1 MFDPIQN
8 QALYPVLQH
17 YTGCKISSV
26 SPEGDVFR
34 FKTLMGDMGIV
45 IEDISGDWSI
55 IIEDEEVYRIER
67 EIFNILIKPDKKS
80 SLEDYIEIL
89 NNLTHSGE
97 VSYRS
102 KMLVSNILVFLEEY
116 ILSSDFLP
124 KKNIRMGI
132 FSVLNVGGKKF
143 VNCLN

>member
-1 MFDPIQN
+1 MFDSIQN

-55 IIEDEEVYRIER
+55 IIEDEEIYRIER

>member
-8 QALYPVLQH
+8 QALYTVLQH

-55 IIEDEEVYRIER
+55 IIEDEEIYRIER

>member
-89 NNLTHSGE
+89 NDLLHSGE

-124 KKNIRMGI
+124 KKNIRVGI

>member
-55 IIEDEEVYRIER
+55 IIEDEEIYRIER

>member
-89 NNLTHSGE
+89 NDLSHSGE

-124 KKNIRMGI
+124 KKNIRVGI

>member
-124 KKNIRMGI
+124 KKNIRVGI